1 MSMIDSWRDN
11 GLSAGGSC
19 PAKPDRGSL
28 RQAAARRRRRT
39 GHAGP
44 LCMIFTALC
53 LAAASCSGSAATPSA
68 GPAGSLRVRSC
79 YADGRIARCGT
90 LIVPEDRL
98 TGQGRTIP
106 VRFAV
111 IPATGPGRAPDP
123 VVFFAGGPGDSAVGD
138 IPAELPQL
146 TDLNMHR
153 DLVFIDQRGT
163 GGSNPLTCPAFPG
176 LADRSRLRASI
187 ESCLAHLNGDLRF
200 YTTAMFADDVSQVL
214 TALHYGKADLLGG
227 SYGVTAEQV
236 FLLRHPGQVRTMTLY
251 SGSLLSVPMFE
262 RFPGNAQL
270 ALGHA
275 LARCDRDPSCHRA
288 FPRLA
293 ADWAALLAG
302 PLALGGPGRAFS
314 LRQADPAGRR

>member
-106 VRFAV
+106 VRFVV

-138 IPAELPQL
+138 IPAELPQ
-146 TDLNMHR
+146 
-153 DLVFIDQRGT
+153 
-163 GGSNPLTCPAFPG
+163 
-176 LADRSRLRASI
+176 
-187 ESCLAHLNGDLRF
+187 
-200 YTTAMFADDVSQVL
+200 
-214 TALHYGKADLLGG
+214 
-227 SYGVTAEQV
+227 
-236 FLLRHPGQVRTMTLY
+236 
-251 SGSLLSVPMFE
+251 PMFE
-262 RFPGNAQL
+262 RFPGMAQL